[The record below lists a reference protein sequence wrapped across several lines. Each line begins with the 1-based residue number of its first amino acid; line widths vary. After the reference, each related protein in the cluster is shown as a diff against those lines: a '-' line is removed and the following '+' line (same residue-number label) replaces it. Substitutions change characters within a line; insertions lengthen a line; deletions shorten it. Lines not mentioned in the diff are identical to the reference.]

1 MVLNP
6 PVPAREVNA
15 VTLTWKWFISA
26 SILVTGLLVKAGAPL
41 VAVVGGIAIAAAL
54 TWKLM
59 DHQSRR

>member
-1 MVLNP
+1 LNP

-15 VTLTWKWFISA
+15 VPLTWKWFISA
-26 SILVTGLLVKAGAPL
+26 SILVTGLLLKAGAPL

>member
-1 MVLNP
+1 
-6 PVPAREVNA
+6 VNA